1 MAERLA
7 KRVLLIG
14 WDAADWKIA
23 APLMDAGK
31 MPHLERLVS
40 QGVMGN
46 IATLFPALSPM
57 LWTSIATGK
66 LAYKHGVHGFA
77 EPDPRS
83 GMVRPI
89 TNLGRKCKALWN
101 ILQQNDLTSNVVGW
115 WPSYPAE
122 PISGVMVS
130 NHFQAATC
138 AFDEDWPL
146 KPFSVHPPQ
155 LAAQLAK
162 FRVHPGEIAEQQ
174 VLPFV
179 PRLHD
184 MDLKDRSELS
194 GLIRILA
201 ETATVQAVS
210 TAIMQHEPWD
220 FMGVYFDGIDHFC
233 HGYMRY
239 HPPHLSWVPE
249 KEFDYFKDVINI
261 AYQFHDMM
269 LGAML
274 SLVGEDTTVILLSDH
289 GFHSDH
295 LRVKEIPNE
304 PAGPAD
310 EHRGFGIFAM
320 RGPGIK
326 QDELIHGM
334 SLLDITPTILT
345 LFGLPVGH
353 DMDGKPAT
361 AAFVQPPE
369 IEWIESWEGVP
380 GDDGRHPPETQIDSV
395 DVRESLK
402 QLVALGYIEN
412 PCDDK
417 DKAVEQTVREL
428 QFNLARSYLGARMIP
443 EAMGL
448 FATLWNQFPDE
459 GRFAV
464 QLFECQLL
472 LQQTAEAEVTLN
484 RLATEKERY
493 AAEAKDELRKLKE
506 EWKNKK
512 PEEMSKEDRRK
523 LQHLSRKATVNP
535 ATLAFLRGSLLH
547 AQSRYDEAIA
557 ELKLAGDVEL
567 HNRVGLYNKLGD
579 CLIGLQRWDD
589 ALAQF
594 QQILTID
601 PVSPDARIG
610 LARAFLGLH
619 QNQLALNE
627 ATAAVGMIYHHP
639 IGHYLCGRAL
649 RRLKRYKRAI
659 AEFKTAISQNSVFP
673 QAHRHLA
680 AVYDL
685 VGRPKLARHHRKL
698 AKAAME
704 RVQAFR
710 SGSPL
715 PKDTD
720 IELDVIL
727 AEPIRIGDCWGLHAG
742 KTPGPETIVIVSGL
756 PRSGTSMM
764 MQMLSFGGL
773 PVLTD
778 GVRSADSDNPKGYFE
793 YEPAKGSSGDNGWL
807 NDAQGKVV
815 KLVAQLLPGL
825 PPGPDY
831 RILFME
837 RPLAEIVASQR
848 VMIERLNRKGASLS
862 DRRLAAT
869 YRRQIE
875 NVRKV
880 LDRHGDRVS
889 ILGVDYHDALTNSP
903 SVAARVNAFL
913 GYACDQAA
921 MQTAVDPALCRQ
933 SIDAAHMNGPMVS
946 KIGDPNA

>member
-7 KRVLLIG
+7 KKVLLIG

-23 APLMDAGK
+23 APLMDDGK

-46 IATLFPALSPM
+46 IATLFPVLSPM

-66 LAYKHGVHGFA
+66 RAHKHGVHGFA

-89 TNLGRKCKALWN
+89 TNLSRKCKALWN
-101 ILQQNDLTSNVVGW
+101 ILQQNGLKSNVVGW
-115 WPSYPAE
+115 WPSFPAE

-130 NHFQAATC
+130 NHFQVATA
-138 AFDEDWPL
+138 AFDKEWPL

-155 LAAQLAK
+155 LAEKLAQ
-162 FRVHPGEIAEQQ
+162 FRIHPGEIAEQQ

-184 MDLKDRSELS
+184 IDPKDRTTLS
-194 GLIRILA
+194 GLIKILA
-201 ETATVQAVS
+201 ETATIQAVS

-239 HPPHLSWVPE
+239 HPPRLSWVAE
-249 KEFDYFKDVINI
+249 KEFEFYKDVINV

-274 SLVGEDTTVILLSDH
+274 ALVPDDTTVILISDH

-295 LRVKEIPNE
+295 LRPRDLPNE

-310 EHRGFGIFAM
+310 EHRGFGIFAI
-320 RGPGIK
+320 RGPGVK
-326 QDELIHGM
+326 QDELIHGT

-345 LFGLPVGH
+345 LFGLPVGG
-353 DMDGKPAT
+353 DMDGQPAT
-361 AAFVQPPE
+361 SAFVQPPE
-369 IEWIESWEGVP
+369 VEWIESWEDVP
-380 GDDGRHPPETQIDSV
+380 GDAGRHPPETQIDSV
-395 DVRESLK
+395 DSRESLK
-402 QLVALGYIEN
+402 QLVALGYIDK
-412 PCDDK
+412 PDDDK
-417 DKAVEQTVREL
+417 DRAVAQTVREL
-428 QFNLARSYLGARMIP
+428 QFNLARSYVGARMIP
-443 EAMGL
+443 EAMAL
-448 FATLWNQFPDE
+448 FDQLWGQFPDE
-459 GRFAV
+459 GRFGV
-464 QLFECQLL
+464 KLFECQLQ
-472 LQQTAEAEVTLN
+472 LQQTSEAQATLD
-484 RLATEKERY
+484 RLAIEKERY
-493 AAEAKDELRKLKE
+493 AAQAKDELLKLKE
-506 EWKNKK
+506 EWKDKK
-512 PEEMSKEDRRK
+512 PEEMTKEDRQK
-523 LQHLSRKATVNP
+523 LQTLSRRAAVNP
-535 ATLAFLRGSLLH
+535 ATMSFLRGTLLH
-547 AQSRYDEAIA
+547 AQTHYDAALA
-557 ELKLAGDVEL
+557 ELEQAREVAL
-567 HNRVGLYNKLGD
+567 HNRPSLYDKMGD
-579 CLIGLQRWDD
+579 CLIGLKRWDD
-589 ALAQF
+589 ALAQY

-619 QNQLALNE
+619 QNRQALNE

-649 RRLKRYKRAI
+649 RRLKHYKRAI
-659 AEFKTAISQNSVFP
+659 AEFQTAISQNSVFP

-685 VGRPKLARHHRKL
+685 VGRPKQARHHRKL
-698 AKAAME
+698 AKVAQE
-704 RVQAFR
+704 RVKAFR

-715 PKDTD
+715 PDDAD
-720 IELDVIL
+720 IELDAVL
-727 AEPIRIGDCWGLHAG
+727 TEPIRIGDSWGAHAG
-742 KTPGPETIVIVSGL
+742 KTPGPQTVIIVSGL

-764 MQMLSFGGL
+764 MQMLSAGGL
-773 PVLTD
+773 SVLTD
-778 GVRSADSDNPKGYFE
+778 GVRNADSDNPRGYFE
-793 YEPAKGSSGDNGWL
+793 YEPAKSRGGGNGWL
-807 NDAQGKVV
+807 QDAQGKVV

-837 RPLAEIVASQR
+837 RPLAEVVASQR
-848 VMIERLNRKGASLS
+848 VMIERLNRTGAALP

-875 NVRKV
+875 NVRKI
-880 LDRHGDRVS
+880 LDHHGDCVS
-889 ILGVDYHDALTNSP
+889 ILGVDYHDALTNP
-903 SVAARVNAFL
+903 AFVAARVNAFL
-913 GYACDQAA
+913 GDACDQAA
-921 MQTAVDPALCRQ
+921 MPTAVDPALRRQ
-933 SIDAAHMNGPMVS
+933 SL
-946 KIGDPNA
+946 

>member
-7 KRVLLIG
+7 KKVLLIG

-23 APLMDAGK
+23 APLMDEGK

-46 IATLFPALSPM
+46 IATLFPVLSPM

-66 LAYKHGVHGFA
+66 RAHKHGVHGFA

-89 TNLGRKCKALWN
+89 TNLSRKCKAVWN
-101 ILQQNDLTSNVVGW
+101 ILQQNGLKSNVVGW

-130 NHFQAATC
+130 NHFQEATA
-138 AFDEDWPL
+138 AFDKDWPL
-146 KPFSVHPPQ
+146 KSLSVHPPQ
-155 LAAQLAK
+155 LAAKLAQ
-162 FRVHPGEIAEQQ
+162 FRIHPGEIAEQQ

-179 PRLHD
+179 PRLQD
-184 MDLKDRSELS
+184 IDLKDRNQLS
-194 GLIRILA
+194 GLIKILA

-239 HPPHLSWVPE
+239 HPPRLSWVPE
-249 KEFDYFKDVINI
+249 KEFEFYKDVINV

-274 SLVGEDTTVILLSDH
+274 TLAGDDTTVILMSDH

-295 LRVKEIPNE
+295 LRPRELPNE

-326 QDELIHGM
+326 QDELIHGT

-345 LFGLPVGH
+345 LFGLPVGC

-361 AAFVQPPE
+361 SAFVQPPE
-369 IEWIESWEGVP
+369 IEWIESWENVQ
-380 GDDGRHPPETQIDSV
+380 GDAGRHPPEMQIDSV
-395 DVRESLK
+395 DARESLK
-402 QLVALGYIEN
+402 QLVALGYIEK
-412 PCDDK
+412 PDDDK
-417 DKAVEQTVREL
+417 DKAVAQTVREL

-443 EAMGL
+443 EASSL
-448 FATLWNQFPDE
+448 FAQLWDQFPDE
-459 GRFAV
+459 GRFGV
-464 QLFECQLL
+464 KLFECQLQ
-472 LQQTAEAEVTLN
+472 LQQTSAAEATLK
-484 RLATEKERY
+484 RLASEKERY
-493 AAEAKDELRKLKE
+493 AAEAKDALLKLKE
-506 EWKNKK
+506 EWKDKK
-512 PEEMSKEDRRK
+512 PDELSKEERRK
-523 LQHLSRKATVNP
+523 LQRLSRIAAVNP
-535 ATLAFLRGSLLH
+535 ATMAFLRGTLLH
-547 AQSRYDEAIA
+547 AQGRYEESLGD
-557 ELKLAGDVEL
+557 LKQASEVDL
-567 HNRVGLYNKLGD
+567 HNRPNLYSKMGD
-579 CLIGLQRWDD
+579 CLIGLKRWDE
-589 ALAQF
+589 ALAQY

-619 QNQLALNE
+619 QNRQALNE

-680 AVYDL
+680 TVYDL
-685 VGRPKLARHHRKL
+685 VGKPKRARHHRKL
-698 AKAAME
+698 AKLAQE

-715 PKDTD
+715 PDDAD
-720 IELDVIL
+720 IELDAVL
-727 AEPIRIGDCWGLHAG
+727 TEPIRIGDSLGAHAG
-742 KTPGPETIVIVSGL
+742 KAPGPETVIIVSGL

-764 MQMLSFGGL
+764 MQMLSAGGL
-773 PVLTD
+773 PILTD
-778 GVRSADSDNPKGYFE
+778 GVRNADSDNPRGYFE
-793 YEPAKGSSGDNGWL
+793 YEPAKSRDGGNGWL
-807 NDAQGKVV
+807 QNAHGKVV

-837 RPLAEIVASQR
+837 RPLAEVVASQR
-848 VMIERLNRKGASLS
+848 VMIERLNRKGASIP

-875 NVRKV
+875 SVRKT
-880 LDRHGDRVS
+880 LEYHGDRVS
-889 ILGVDYHDALTNSP
+889 ILGIDYHDALTNP
-903 SVAARVNAFL
+903 ASVAARVNSFL
-913 GYACDQAA
+913 GDVCDQAA
-921 MQTAVDPALCRQ
+921 MPTAVDPALRRQ
-933 SIDAAHMNGPMVS
+933 SL
-946 KIGDPNA
+946 